1 MTNKCNILS
10 NLDTWQKEG
19 ENYITVSGA
28 NGNVDDELDKIILL
42 VLNLLKNTVVFQV
55 NISIL
60 WTYTMNC

>member
-19 ENYITVSGA
+19 ENYITVSVT
-28 NGNVDDELDKIILL
+28 NGNVDNELDKIILL

>member
-19 ENYITVSGA
+19 ENYITVSVT
-28 NGNVDDELDKIILL
+28 NGNVDNELDKIILL
-42 VLNLLKNTVVFQV
+42 VLNLLNNTVVFQV

>member
-19 ENYITVSGA
+19 ENYITVSGT
-28 NGNVDDELDKIILL
+28 NGNVDNELDKIILL
-42 VLNLLKNTVVFQV
+42 VLNLLNNTVVFQV

>member
-19 ENYITVSGA
+19 ENYITVSGT
-28 NGNVDDELDKIILL
+28 NGNVDNELDKIILL

>member
-1 MTNKCNILS
+1 MQYFIQFGYLVK
-10 NLDTWQKEG
+10 G
-19 ENYITVSGA
+19 RENYITVSGT
-28 NGNVDDELDKIILL
+28 NGNVDNELDKIILL